1 MTEPV
6 GVPAPGGTALTVAV
20 KVTDWPKTEGLAEEA
35 REVVLLAWPTVW
47 VTIPEVFVLKF
58 PSPLYTAV
66 RECEPTE
73 SEALVELTCPALRV
87 LGEKAVAPSL
97 KVTVPV
103 GVPAPAPA
111 GAMVAVNT
119 TACPK
124 TVGLVEEVNVA
135 VVSDLL
141 TTWLKADDV
150 LVLKLASP
158 LYTAVIE
165 WEVTD
170 KVEEE

>member
-1 MTEPV
+1 
-6 GVPAPGGTALTVAV
+6 
-20 KVTDWPKTEGLAEEA
+20 
-35 REVVLLAWPTVW
+35 
-47 VTIPEVFVLKF
+47 
-58 PSPLYTAV
+58 
-66 RECEPTE
+66 
-73 SEALVELTCPALRV
+73 
-87 LGEKAVAPSL
+87 
-97 KVTVPV
+97 
-103 GVPAPAPA
+103 
-111 GAMVAVNT
+111 MVAVNT

-170 KVEEE
+170 KVEEEEVAEPPLRLLVAREVAPSLKVTVPVGVPPAGETALTVAVIVTDWPKTDGWAEEARVTALLALLTVWVKVPEIFVLKLASPL